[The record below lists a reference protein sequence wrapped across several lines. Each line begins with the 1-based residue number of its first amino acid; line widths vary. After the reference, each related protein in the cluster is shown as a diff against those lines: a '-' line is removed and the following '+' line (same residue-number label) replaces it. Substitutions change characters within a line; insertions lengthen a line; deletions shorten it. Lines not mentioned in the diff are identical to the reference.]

1 MAFECLWL
9 DFEGRETLVVGVTV
23 SFTNQLDYSLR
34 LFFSS
39 LNRIKKTCII
49 FFQRKR
55 LVIRTIIKVVI
66 K

>member
-49 FFQRKR
+49 FFQRK
-55 LVIRTIIKVVI
+55 
-66 K
+66 